1 MSKENILKNK
11 SFDFAVRI
19 IKLYKYLRKHHSEW
33 DISQQVL
40 RSGTSVGALIR

>member
-1 MSKENILKNK
+1 MGKENVLKNK

-33 DISQQVL
+33 DISQQIL
-40 RSGTSVGALIR
+40 RSVQRSLH